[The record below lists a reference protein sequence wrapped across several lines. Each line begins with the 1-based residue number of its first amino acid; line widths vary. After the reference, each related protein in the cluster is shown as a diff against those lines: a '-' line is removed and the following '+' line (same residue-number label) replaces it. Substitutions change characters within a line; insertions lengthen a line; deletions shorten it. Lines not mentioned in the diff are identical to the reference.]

1 MDLLFV
7 PTCWTSHD
15 TGPGPPVPI
24 DSVAVGCVITW
35 PWGKIPSAQSSHK
48 RFSAAVH
55 LELPWARVDRISDK
69 HGQHPNICSVRQ
81 CTTGAGSFASLQ
93 RFLFC
98 PMSRNHGMQH
108 DLSEGTPWAGIHM
121 ISSCASSGRMC
132 EDVAHKGLMR
142 STNSP
147 LTLDEFWWAM
157 KKNEN
162 DLKWLQVKPAS
173 LKLDIYNAFRVP
185 SGLAVVSFFEL
196 APWKPLEPGWCSMN
210 LLSLDCC
217 WGTVHDVISAMTAV
231 ELEDF
236 DFGPVWQW
244 QDSPPPCNAMAIYGT
259 PAGFPKVSPVHCHY
273 VSCFIGSFYIP
284 LHILDPT
291 SSPV

>member
-1 MDLLFV
+1 MDNI
-7 PTCWTSHD
+7 PTY
-15 TGPGPPVPI
+15 
-24 DSVAVGCVITW
+24 
-35 PWGKIPSAQSSHK
+35 AQSG
-48 RFSAAVH
+48 SALLV
-55 LELPWARVDRISDK
+55 LGLLLL
-69 HGQHPNICSVRQ
+69 
-81 CTTGAGSFASLQ
+81 LQ

-121 ISSCASSGRMC
+121 ISSCTSSGRMC

-157 KKNEN
+157 KKMKMTWN
-162 DLKWLQVKPAS
+162 DSKWSQYRWSWTYIML
-173 LKLDIYNAFRVP
+173 
-185 SGLAVVSFFEL
+185 SGCQAVLLWWVSSNLHLGNPWNQDGVLWTYCLWTVVEVQYMMWFQRWVQSNWKILTLAL
-196 APWKPLEPGWCSMN
+196 Y
-210 LLSLDCC
+210 
-217 WGTVHDVISAMTAV
+217 
-231 ELEDF
+231 
-236 DFGPVWQW
+236 
-244 QDSPPPCNAMAIYGT
+244 DSGRTTPPPCNAMAIYGT

-273 VSCFIGSFYIP
+273 VSCFIWSFYIP